1 MTHIS
6 SITSRRRRIA
16 FVQACW
22 HRDIVD
28 NCKAAFLSTMLELGY
43 QADDLHCFEVPG
55 VFEIPLCLKRLI
67 ASEEFDA
74 VVAAGLIVD
83 GGIYRHEFVSTA
95 VIDSLMQL
103 QLQTGTP
110 VISAVL
116 TPQRFH
122 ESDVHH
128 AFFLEHFKV
137 KGREAA
143 HACHQTLDTLQRVE
157 ASLTSR
163 GTR

>member
-1 MTHIS
+1 
-6 SITSRRRRIA
+6 
-16 FVQACW
+16 
-22 HRDIVD
+22 
-28 NCKAAFLSTMLELGY
+28 MLELGY
-43 QADDLHCFEVPG
+43 RADDLQCFEVPG

-110 VISAVL
+110 VISTVL
-116 TPQRFH
+116 TPQHFH
-122 ESDVHH
+122 ESEVHH

-157 ASLTSR
+157 ASLTQR